1 MKRLS
6 IAVSAVLLLL
16 SFACTAQVAVKQH
29 PVEKPALFAA
39 LPEKFSC
46 SAIVLQNLFTSTV
59 NGRVN
64 ASLNNQLQLSGTV
77 LEKVAV
83 SAQQVSIN
91 IRCSNFND
99 ALLNISRITLDNGNY
114 KYVGRLVNPGYGDVL
129 LLWEEKGQYYFV
141 RQKRLLS
148 MVE

>member
-1 MKRLS
+1 MKRLYAACA
-6 IAVSAVLLLL
+6 ICILL
-16 SFACTAQVAVKQH
+16 SFSGTAQVPVNQH

-39 LPEKFSC
+39 LPGKFSC
-46 SAIVLQNLFTSTV
+46 SINALQSLFGSAA

-64 ASLNNQLQLSGTV
+64 LQLSNQLQLNGIV

-83 SAQQVSIN
+83 SNQQVSIN
-91 IRCSNFND
+91 IRCNNYQN

-114 KYVGRLVNPGYGDVL
+114 KYVGRLVSPAHGDVL
-129 LLWEEKGQYYFV
+129 LLWEDKGQYYFIK
-141 RQKRLLS
+141 QKQLLS